1 MAAGLSVPRRQ
12 KEKRVVVE
20 IKILSYLVMLKKA
33 KVEREL
39 EELVNDGWRIVTA
52 CGSGSTPAFVIILER
67 EARGYRSEPR

>member
-1 MAAGLSVPRRQ
+1 M
-12 KEKRVVVE
+12 VE
-20 IKILSYLVMLKKA
+20 IKILSYLVMLNKA

-67 EARGYRSEPR
+67 EARGYGPDRR